1 MALTEPVLI
10 VLEGPPVAP
19 VRDERTPKPID
30 AERLDKKI
38 ENPQAKGLLNRRR
51 AVIGGEND
59 TVDVVIMTAE
69 RKKALENIRA
79 GEVKTKKEKICFTAP
94 QIKR

>member
-1 MALTEPVLI
+1 
-10 VLEGPPVAP
+10 
-19 VRDERTPKPID
+19 
-30 AERLDKKI
+30 
-38 ENPQAKGLLNRRR
+38 
-51 AVIGGEND
+51 
-59 TVDVVIMTAE
+59 MTAE